1 MSNINNKTKNM
12 FNSTQNNTI
21 KVLCAL
27 YELDINDVSKRYV
40 CYIKSYSN
48 DNNRTEDNAFN
59 EFVKKE
65 LKKIEVFEKK
75 DNANKKAADKA
86 AKEAQ
91 KLAAKKAN
99 EEEKAI
105 LKAQKLADKE
115 AKKLAAKKAK
125 EEEKAILK
133 AQKLA
138 DKEAKKLAAKK
149 AKEEAKANKVVKV
162 KKNKI
167 SDKKLKMIFS
177 KAIKHTAKIA
187 KQNIAKKLKL
197 QKKEK
202 ALKALYMKNVKAAVK
217 IGAKKLKQQLKEEKL
232 AVKKANK
239 AAKKAN
245 NAKKAIQAKKALKDD
260 ALKLLGNELKKE
272 YSINVPES
280 NNAVA
285 NAEKPAVAIV
295 KKPVFY
301 KPKVVLPYCGK
312 VNKLACQ
319 AVRKNCG
326 LYSQCQNKPAKNG
339 VLCTTCE
346 KNRNKREDKKPELGY
361 ITERGTK
368 FVAKRFSEILKK
380 KNIDKALAIEEAA
393 KLGWVIPEHEFEI
406 VKRVAGRPK
415 KNKVVEVK
423 EKKKRGRPLKNKNV
437 EIVKGDTD
445 LKQLIDNIKNDDII
459 DVEEYVQLEEEIE
472 VLVEEEIEVIN
483 FMFND
488 TEYLKDTE
496 NIIYDINTQAEIG
509 VYKKDLKHIEFY

>member
-1 MSNINNKTKNM
+1 MSNINNKAKNM

-75 DNANKKAADKA
+75 DNANKREAKKLVDKKAKEEAKAILKAKKLADKN
-86 AKEAQ
+86 AKEEA
-91 KLAAKKAN
+91 
-99 EEEKAI
+99 KAI

-115 AKKLAAKKAK
+115 AKKLA
-125 EEEKAILK
+125 
-133 AQKLA
+133 
-138 DKEAKKLAAKK
+138 DKK
-149 AKEEAKANKVVKV
+149 AKEEAKANKVVNKI

-167 SDKKLKMIFS
+167 SDKKLKKIFS

-187 KQNIAKKLKL
+187 KQNIAKKMML

-202 ALKALYMKNVKAAVK
+202 ALKALYIKNVKAAVK

-232 AVKKANK
+232 

-280 NNAVA
+280 NNV
-285 NAEKPAVAIV
+285 VAIAEQPNV
-295 KKPVFY
+295 AIAEKPVFY

-312 VNKLACQ
+312 VNELACR
-319 AVRKNCG
+319 AVRKNGG

-346 KNRNKREDKKPELGY
+346 KNRNKREDKNPELGY

-406 VKRVAGRPK
+406 IKRVAGRPK

-437 EIVKGDTD
+437 EIVKGDAD
-445 LKQLIDNIKNDDII
+445 LKQIIDNIKDDDII
-459 DVEEYVQLEEEIE
+459 NVEEYVE

>member
-1 MSNINNKTKNM
+1 MSNINNKAKNM

-75 DNANKKAADKA
+75 DNANKREAKKLVDKKAKEEAKAILKAKKLADKN
-86 AKEAQ
+86 AKEEA
-91 KLAAKKAN
+91 
-99 EEEKAI
+99 KAI

-115 AKKLAAKKAK
+115 AKKLA
-125 EEEKAILK
+125 
-133 AQKLA
+133 
-138 DKEAKKLAAKK
+138 DKK
-149 AKEEAKANKVVKV
+149 AKEEAKANKVVNKI

-167 SDKKLKMIFS
+167 SDKKLKKIFS

-187 KQNIAKKLKL
+187 KQNIAKKMML

-202 ALKALYMKNVKAAVK
+202 ALKALYIKNVKAAVK

-232 AVKKANK
+232 

-280 NNAVA
+280 NNV
-285 NAEKPAVAIV
+285 VAIAEQPNV
-295 KKPVFY
+295 AIAEQPNVAIAEKPVFY

-312 VNKLACQ
+312 VNELACR
-319 AVRKNCG
+319 AVRKNGG

-346 KNRNKREDKKPELGY
+346 KNRNKREDKNPELGY

-406 VKRVAGRPK
+406 IKRVAGRPK

-437 EIVKGDTD
+437 EIVKGDAD
-445 LKQLIDNIKNDDII
+445 LKQIIDNIKDDDII
-459 DVEEYVQLEEEIE
+459 NVEEYVE

>member
-1 MSNINNKTKNM
+1 M
-12 FNSTQNNTI
+12 
-21 KVLCAL
+21 
-27 YELDINDVSKRYV
+27 
-40 CYIKSYSN
+40 
-48 DNNRTEDNAFN
+48 
-59 EFVKKE
+59 
-65 LKKIEVFEKK
+65 
-75 DNANKKAADKA
+75 
-86 AKEAQ
+86 
-91 KLAAKKAN
+91 
-99 EEEKAI
+99 
-105 LKAQKLADKE
+105 KAQKLADKE

-280 NNAVA
+280 NNAVANAEKPAVAIAEKPAVAIAEKPAVA

>member
-86 AKEAQ
+86 AKEA
-91 KLAAKKAN
+91 
-99 EEEKAI
+99 
-105 LKAQKLADKE
+105 
-115 AKKLAAKKAK
+115 
-125 EEEKAILK
+125 
-133 AQKLA
+133 
-138 DKEAKKLAAKK
+138 KKLAAKK
-149 AKEEAKANKVVKV
+149 AKEEAKANKVVNKV

-202 ALKALYMKNVKAAVK
+202 ALKALYMKNVKAAIK

-232 AVKKANK
+232 AAKKANK

-245 NAKKAIQAKKALKDD
+245 KAKKAIQAKKGLKDD
-260 ALKLLGNELKKE
+260 ALKLLGNELKKQ

-280 NNAVA
+280 NNVVAIAEKSAVA
-285 NAEKPAVAIV
+285 NAE
-295 KKPVFY
+295 KPVFY

-312 VNKLACQ
+312 VNELACQ

-393 KLGWVIPEHEFEI
+393 KLGWGIPEHEFEI
-406 VKRVAGRPK
+406 IKRVAGRPK

-437 EIVKGDTD
+437 EIVKGDAD
-445 LKQLIDNIKNDDII
+445 LKQIIDNIKNDII
-459 DVEEYVQLEEEIE
+459 DQEYVELEEEIE
-472 VLVEEEIEVIN
+472 VSVEEEIEVIN

-488 TEYLKDTE
+488 IEYLKDTE

>member
-1 MSNINNKTKNM
+1 M

-75 DNANKKAADKA
+75 DNANKREAKKLVDKKAKEEAKAILKAKKLADKN
-86 AKEAQ
+86 AKEEA
-91 KLAAKKAN
+91 
-99 EEEKAI
+99 KAI

-115 AKKLAAKKAK
+115 AKKLADKNAK
-125 EEEKAILK
+125 EEAKAILK

-138 DKEAKKLAAKK
+138 DKEAKKLADKK
-149 AKEEAKANKVVKV
+149 AKEEAKANKVVNKI

-167 SDKKLKMIFS
+167 SDKKLKKIFS

-187 KQNIAKKLKL
+187 KQNIAKKMML

-202 ALKALYMKNVKAAVK
+202 ALKALYIKNVKAAVK

-232 AVKKANK
+232 

-280 NNAVA
+280 NNV
-285 NAEKPAVAIV
+285 VAIAEQPNV
-295 KKPVFY
+295 AIAEQPNVAIAEKPVFY

-312 VNKLACQ
+312 VNELACR
-319 AVRKNCG
+319 AVRKNGG

-346 KNRNKREDKKPELGY
+346 KNRNKREDKNPELGY

-406 VKRVAGRPK
+406 IKRVAGRPK

-437 EIVKGDTD
+437 EIVKGDAD
-445 LKQLIDNIKNDDII
+445 LKQIIDNIKDDDII
-459 DVEEYVQLEEEIE
+459 NVEEYVE

>member
-1 MSNINNKTKNM
+1 MSNINNKAKNM

-75 DNANKKAADKA
+75 DNANKR
-86 AKEAQ
+86 
-91 KLAAKKAN
+91 
-99 EEEKAI
+99 
-105 LKAQKLADKE
+105 E
-115 AKKLAAKKAK
+115 AKKLVDKKAK

-138 DKEAKKLAAKK
+138 DKKAKEEAKAILKAQKLADKEAKKLADKK
-149 AKEEAKANKVVKV
+149 AKEEAKANKVVNKI

-167 SDKKLKMIFS
+167 SDKKLKKIFS

-187 KQNIAKKLKL
+187 KQNIAKKMML

-202 ALKALYMKNVKAAVK
+202 ALKALYIKNVKAAVK

-232 AVKKANK
+232 

-280 NNAVA
+280 NNV
-285 NAEKPAVAIV
+285 VAIAEQPIV
-295 KKPVFY
+295 AIAEKPVFY

-312 VNKLACQ
+312 VNELACR
-319 AVRKNCG
+319 AVRKNGG

-346 KNRNKREDKKPELGY
+346 KNRNKREDKNPELGY

-406 VKRVAGRPK
+406 IKRVAGRPK

-437 EIVKGDTD
+437 EIVKGDAD
-445 LKQLIDNIKNDDII
+445 LKQIIDNIKDDDII
-459 DVEEYVQLEEEIE
+459 DVEEYVE

-496 NIIYDINTQAEIG
+496 NIIYDINTQAELG
-509 VYKKDLKHIEFY
+509 VYKKDQKHIEFY